1 MHSLLHKLYISLFF
15 LISAISVTLILIN
28 GFDYYSTPIESRVF
42 SNSHLLFKPSGTW
55 GHGLGI
61 LGTLM
66 MIIGVLVYMIRK
78 RKPRVFRFG
87 NLKHWLEFHIFLC
100 TLGPIFV
107 LFHTAF
113 KFGGIVAISF
123 WSMVAVVLSGVIGRF
138 IYIQIPRT
146 IQGQELS
153 YTELQELNNELTNKL
168 SDKFNFSSTILSDI
182 ENEFNPQKYKSLGF
196 LGSLKIIFF
205 DYFHLRKKIRTIK
218 KQIRDQNIRDRKVE
232 KEILKVVKSKMILLR
247 RIGLL
252 RTMQKLFNYWHI
264 VHLPFAISM
273 FVIMI
278 IHVAVTIIFGYRWI
292 F

>member
-1 MHSLLHKLYISLFF
+1 MNKFIHTVYIGLFF
-15 LISAISVTLILIN
+15 IVGILSLILLIAN
-28 GFDYYSTPIESRVF
+28 GYDYYRLPIEERVF
-42 SNSHLLFKPSGTW
+42 SQYHISLKPSGTW

-61 LGTLM
+61 LGTIM
-66 MIIGVLVYMIRK
+66 MIFGVAVYMIRK
-78 RKPRVFRFG
+78 HYPRKFRFG
-87 NLKHWLEFHIFLC
+87 NLKYWLEFHIFLC
-100 TLGPIFV
+100 SVGPIFV

-113 KFGGIVAISF
+113 KFGGIVSISF

-146 IQGQELS
+146 IQGHELD
-153 YTELQELNNELTNKL
+153 LNELNDINRDLTEQL
-168 SDKFNFSSTILSDI
+168 SVKYNFSTQIIDEIEQEFKPGKYTGLS
-182 ENEFNPQKYKSLGF
+182 FGS
-196 LGSLKIIFF
+196 SLKIIMFDFF
-205 DYFHLRKKIRTIK
+205 KLRKKLNSVRSEIR
-218 KQIRDQNIRDRKVE
+218 RQNITDKR
-232 KEILKVVKSKMILLR
+232 KSKEMLKTVKTKIILLR

-252 RTMQKLFNYWHI
+252 KTMQKLFNYWHI

>member
-1 MHSLLHKLYISLFF
+1 MNSLLHKLYISLFF
-15 LISAISVTLILIN
+15 LISAVSITFILIN
-28 GFDYYSTPIESRVF
+28 GYDYYTTPIESRVF

-61 LGTLM
+61 LGTMM
-66 MIIGVLVYMIRK
+66 MIIGVSIYMIRK

-113 KFGGIVAISF
+113 KFGGIVSISF

-153 YTELQELNNELTNKL
+153 YNELQELNNELSNKL
-168 SDKFNFSSTILSDI
+168 SEKYNFSSAILSDI
-182 ENEFNPQKYKSLGF
+182 ENEFNPEKYKSFGF
-196 LGSLKIIFF
+196 FGSLKIIIF
-205 DYFHLRKKIRTIK
+205 DFFHLRKKIKTVK
-218 KQIRDQNIRDRKVE
+218 KQIRSQNIQDRRVK
-232 KEILKVVKSKMILLR
+232 KEILRVVKSKMILLR

>member
-1 MHSLLHKLYISLFF
+1 MNSLLHKLYISLFF

-42 SNSHLLFKPSGTW
+42 SNFHLLFKPSGTW

-66 MIIGVLVYMIRK
+66 MIVGVLVYMIRK

-87 NLKHWLEFHIFLC
+87 NLKYWLEFHIFLC

-153 YTELQELNNELTNKL
+153 YTELQELNNELSNKL
-168 SDKFNFSSTILSDI
+168 ADKFNFSSTILSDI

-196 LGSLKIIFF
+196 IGSLKIIFF
-205 DYFHLRKKIRTIK
+205 DFFHLRKKIRTIK
-218 KQIRDQNIRDRKVE
+218 KQIREQNIRDRKVE